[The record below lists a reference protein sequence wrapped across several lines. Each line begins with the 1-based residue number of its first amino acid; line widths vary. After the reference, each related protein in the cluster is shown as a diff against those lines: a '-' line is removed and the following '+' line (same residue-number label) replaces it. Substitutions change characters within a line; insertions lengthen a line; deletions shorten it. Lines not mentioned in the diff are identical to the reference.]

1 MGIAFSSSL
10 FGLAGSLV
18 LGFLELNSAQAHNR
32 FLNELEEWL
41 SSVTKL
47 GSGGGFT
54 GEGEQPVSA
63 YVHALLEKTADSLE
77 QLQRTIS
84 RGEEDRVAVNQNLAA
99 LTERLSN
106 LTDHMRTEQSVML
119 SIAET
124 QSSLKSLLTRL
135 ADAGQEGGLDK
146 ATKAHIRNLDLR
158 LERMSSELTHGRD
171 SAVEELRGE
180 IRLLTRTLAA
190 MAEEG

>member
-1 MGIAFSSSL
+1 M
-10 FGLAGSLV
+10 

-32 FLNELEEWL
+32 FVNELEEWL
-41 SSVTKL
+41 SSITKL
-47 GSGGGFT
+47 SSGGGA
-54 GEGEQPVSA
+54 GEGDQPVSA

-77 QLQRTIS
+77 QLHRTVA
-84 RGEEDRVAVNQNLAA
+84 RGEEDRAAVNQNLAA
-99 LTERLSN
+99 LTERLSS

-119 SIAET
+119 SLAET
-124 QSSLKSLLTRL
+124 QASLKPILSRI
-135 ADAGQEGGLDK
+135 AESNAEGGLDK
-146 ATKAHIRNLDLR
+146 ATKGHIRNLDLR
-158 LERMSSELTHGRD
+158 LERMSTEMAHGRD